1 MYILLEFPGIPWL
14 KCDGNDNVC
23 DDGCKRLRWRLQT
36 FAVKIGKLGVGF
48 CRLILGQS
56 RVGEGRRCQC
66 LIVVS
71 PQALC
76 LSDEPSRRPWYQ

>member
-1 MYILLEFPGIPWL
+1 
-14 KCDGNDNVC
+14 
-23 DDGCKRLRWRLQT
+23 GCKRLRWRLQT

-48 CRLILGQS
+48 YRLILGQS

-66 LIVVS
+66 LIVV
-71 PQALC
+71 PPVALR